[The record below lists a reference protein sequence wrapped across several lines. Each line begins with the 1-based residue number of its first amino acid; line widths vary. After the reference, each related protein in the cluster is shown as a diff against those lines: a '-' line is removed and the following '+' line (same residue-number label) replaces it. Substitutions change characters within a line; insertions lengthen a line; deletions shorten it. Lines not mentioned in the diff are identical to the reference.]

1 MPRNKDLK
9 RLVRARMQKTG
20 EAYTAARA
28 QILKKK
34 AAPTARA
41 TRAHEPAPVSL
52 VIPTPKDYPALA
64 GMSDEA
70 VKERT
75 GCSWE
80 RWVYALDR
88 LGADRLSHREIARL
102 VHEKY
107 EVNSWWSQSVT
118 VGYERIK
125 GLRDRGQ
132 GRDGTYGATKS
143 RTYNVP
149 VETLF
154 AAWNDARMRRRWLNG
169 ATTKVRTA
177 TPPKSLRLDWANGTD
192 RGIIAV
198 GFVAK
203 GTARSAVALEHARLP
218 DRATATRLKQY
229 WSDRLAAL
237 TDVLSERSN

>member
-1 MPRNKDLK
+1 MPRSKDLK

-20 EAYTAARA
+20 ESYTAARA

-34 AAPTARA
+34 AAPTTQAE
-41 TRAHEPAPVSL
+41 TPAPASL

-80 RWVYALDR
+80 RWVYALDK
-88 LGADRLSHREIARL
+88 LGADRMSHREIARL
-102 VHEKY
+102 VHDKY
-107 EVNSWWSQSVT
+107 ETNSWWSQTVT

-125 GLRDRGQ
+125 GLRARGQ
-132 GRDGTYGATKS
+132 GRDGTYDVSKS
-143 RTYNVP
+143 RTFDVS
-149 VETLF
+149 VDRLF
-154 AAWNDARMRRRWLNG
+154 MAWNDGRMRRRWLNG

-177 TPPKSLRLDWANGTD
+177 TAPKSLRLDWANGEH

-198 GFVAK
+198 GFTAK
-203 GTARSAVALEHARLP
+203 GSAKSAVALEHARLP
-218 DRATATRLKQY
+218 DRETANRLKQY

-237 TDVLSERSN
+237 AEALRQADS

>member
-28 QILKKK
+28 QILKKSNSNHVV
-34 AAPTARA
+34 ADARAPAPTMLK
-41 TRAHEPAPVSL
+41 V
-52 VIPTPKDYPALA
+52 PTPKDYPALA
-64 GMSDEA
+64 GMSDDA

-75 GCSWE
+75 GCTWE

-88 LGADRLSHREIARL
+88 VGADQLSHREIAR
-102 VHEKY
+102 VVREKY
-107 EVNSWWSQSVT
+107 KVDSWWSQTVT

-125 GLRDRGQ
+125 GLRARGQ
-132 GRDGTYGATKS
+132 GRDGSFGATKS
-143 RTYNVP
+143 RTYNVA
-149 VETLF
+149 VDTLF
-154 AAWNDARMRRRWLNG
+154 AAWNDARVRRRWLDG

-177 TPPKSLRLDWANGTD
+177 TAPKSLRLDWANGPD

-198 GFVAK
+198 GFTAK
-203 GTARSAVALEHARLP
+203 GPAKSAVALEHARLP
-218 DRATATRLKQY
+218 DRETAARLKQY

-237 TDVLSERSN
+237 ADVLSAH

>member
-28 QILKKK
+28 QIIRKTNATTPPVVTV
-34 AAPTARA
+34 AAPAA
-41 TRAHEPAPVSL
+41 L
-52 VIPTPKDYPALA
+52 VVPTPKDYPALA

-75 GCSWE
+75 GCGWE
-80 RWVYALDR
+80 RWVYALDHA
-88 LGADRLSHREIARL
+88 GADRMSHREIARL
-102 VHEKY
+102 VREKY
-107 EVNSWWSQSVT
+107 KVTSWWSQSVT

-125 GLRDRGQ
+125 GLRTRGQ
-132 GRDGTYGATKS
+132 GRDGTYSVNKS
-143 RTYNVP
+143 RTFAVP

-154 AAWNDARMRRRWLNG
+154 AAWNDGRLRRRWLNG
-169 ATTKVRTA
+169 ATTRVRTA
-177 TPPKSLRLDWANGTD
+177 TAPKSLRLDWAHGAD

-198 GFVAK
+198 GFTAK
-203 GTARSAVALEHARLP
+203 GRAKSSVALEHARLS
-218 DRATATRLKQY
+218 DRETAARLKEY

-237 TDVLSERSN
+237 AEALPKRSS